1 MVYAIIGQKDDA
13 ITMAIAM
20 MYIYNYFNKYIY
32 HIGTWSL
39 RVMLIRTLGSS
50 PSASSTAR
58 VRVALVGPIRLGI
71 VVAGVATNATA
82 TTLRVTPVL
91 VA

>member
-1 MVYAIIGQKDDA
+1 
-13 ITMAIAM
+13 
-20 MYIYNYFNKYIY
+20 
-32 HIGTWSL
+32 
-39 RVMLIRTLGSS
+39 MLIRTLGSS

-58 VRVALVGPIRLGI
+58 VSVALVGPIRLGI
-71 VVAGVATNATA
+71 VVAGVAKNATA